1 MQELIQQIAAK
12 AGITEEQ
19 AQTAANATRDFI
31 KGKVP
36 PPVAGMVDQFFS
48 GNFDPAGAMKA
59 AASQQADW
67 MDKAKQTAKETGDK
81 LSDMADDATE
91 KITDFAHD
99 MVDKSSAMAKE
110 AASHINEWANK
121 AGGWSED
128 AMNKFKSF
136 FNNDDDDKKKA

>member
-19 AQTAANATRDFI
+19 ALIAANTTKDFI

-48 GNFDPAGAMKA
+48 GNFDPTAAMKSA
-59 AASQQADW
+59 TSQQADW

-91 KITDFAHD
+91 KISGFAHD
-99 MVDKSSAMAKE
+99 AVDKSSAMAKE
-110 AASHINEWANK
+110 AASHINEWASK
-121 AGGWSED
+121 AGGWSDD
-128 AMNKFKSF
+128 AMSKFKSF
-136 FNNDDDDKKKA
+136 FNHDNDDKRKA